1 MQHIQKTDSKKVD
14 LNTTILVIVFTVNAV
29 NMSVK
34 S

>member
-14 LNTTILVIVFTVNAV
+14 LNRTILVIVFTVNAV